1 MTMRRRQTL
10 PISEGVMPQPLR
22 LGVPVKL
29 MGAPDIKS
37 NDTRR
42 WQQDPHLRVSLEH
55 MDRALDY
62 LGRHDIR
69 MYRMSSD
76 LAPYATH
83 PDMSQFHSMVRDSD
97 AELRAFGAKAKQLDI
112 RLSFH
117 PSQFVVLNSPDAALV
132 DKSIWDLSSQA
143 EMLDRME
150 LGPEAVMVVHVGGTY
165 GDRAA
170 ANVRWVE
177 TWKQKLPE
185 HVRRRLVLEHD
196 DIRFS
201 VSDILWIH
209 EQTGVR
215 LIFDHQHFWCLNPDG
230 LAMRDALERVL
241 RTWPGDQRPKVHFS
255 SPRTEMRELKR
266 KEKGT
271 RKLKTVMVAPVNTG
285 HADFCNPFEFI
296 TFMRIAEGLD
306 FDVMLEA
313 KVKDLALIR
322 LRPDL
327 LRYAPDVA
335 KRFGLEPAR
344 VEALEAE
351 EQEFLQE
358 EEDGGDP
365 K

>member
-1 MTMRRRQTL
+1 MSARRRQAL
-10 PISEGVMPQPLR
+10 PISEGVMPRSLR

-42 WQQDPHLRVSLEH
+42 WQQDPHLKVSLEH

-62 LGRHDIR
+62 LDRHDIR
-69 MYRMSSD
+69 MYRLSSD

-83 PDMSQFHSMVRDSD
+83 PDMPQFHSMVRDSD
-97 AELRAFGAKAKQLDI
+97 AELRAFGAKAKQLAI

-165 GDRAA
+165 GDRPA
-170 ANVRWVE
+170 ANARWVE

-255 SPRTEMRELKR
+255 SPRTEMRELS
-266 KEKGT
+266 
-271 RKLKTVMVAPVNTG
+271 
-285 HADFCNPFEFI
+285 
-296 TFMRIAEGLD
+296 
-306 FDVMLEA
+306 
-313 KVKDLALIR
+313 
-322 LRPDL
+322 
-327 LRYAPDVA
+327 A
-335 KRFGLEPAR
+335 KRRGH
-344 VEALEAE
+344 
-351 EQEFLQE
+351 
-358 EEDGGDP
+358 GS
-365 K
+365 